1 MGTWQRTQETLTITF
16 VASSVVATCRTYD
29 TNVGFDMEETL
40 SGGLKRLRV
49 TNVSIP
55 EHVKAGLKPGHYV
68 HRVNNDCHR
77 FYDDPTH
84 IRGMFEH
91 KELWTQERLPITFW
105 GGPDVNCTVSSALKY
120 CGIKWNRNDP
130 DDNLD
135 KRISSDFVKN
145 LQLYTFDTRDGKG
158 IVKFEIK
165 ELQPLIGINPR
176 ETFELKLSELI
187 YKKEQDAEKGRR
199 EAREKARAAKG
210 ALVVH
215 VADGKPSEVKFTST
229 KRTKR
234 TGATRETK
242 RTRRLAS
249 RRKCDSPVLLR
260 LLDEIRVA
268 NGLEPIRYAETSERD
283 RALP

>member
-1 MGTWQRTQETLTITF
+1 MGTQETLTITF

-29 TNVGFDMEETL
+29 TNVAFDMEETL

-105 GGPDVNCTVSSALKY
+105 GGPDVNCKVSNALKNCDNIKRRKY
-120 CGIKWNRNDP
+120 IIKWARNDP
-130 DDNLD
+130 GANLD
-135 KRISSDFVKN
+135 KRTSGDLVKD
-145 LQLYTFDTRDGKG
+145 LQLHTFDTRDGKG

-229 KRTKR
+229 KRKR

-242 RTRRLAS
+242 RTRRLA
-249 RRKCDSPVLLR
+249 
-260 LLDEIRVA
+260 
-268 NGLEPIRYAETSERD
+268 
-283 RALP
+283 